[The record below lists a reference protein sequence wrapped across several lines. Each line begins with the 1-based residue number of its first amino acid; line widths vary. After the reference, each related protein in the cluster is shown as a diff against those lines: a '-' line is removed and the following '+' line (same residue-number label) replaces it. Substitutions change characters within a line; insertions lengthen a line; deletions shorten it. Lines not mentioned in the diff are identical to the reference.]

1 MAPPK
6 CHLPK
11 ESPLPTA
18 IFFICRL
25 GFATFG
31 YSAQTTRY
39 YLTGCSSVAVMLSS
53 AAPPQRSKCVC
64 FQSSSPQVVWLDKRV
79 EKIIQMMREDV
90 RGELSLGEFA
100 QSVNLSVWRLCHI
113 FKSDVGM
120 PPIRYLRLLRM
131 ERAKDLLEASFLSVK
146 EIAYQVGL
154 NDESHFVRDF
164 KSTYGFSP
172 ALYRSNFKNKNA
184 PEPHNGNGNGH
195 GPTSGNS
202 AQHNSVREHLVQIA
216 KHSILPSV
224 HLFVYVFSCLN

>member
-1 MAPPK
+1 V
-6 CHLPK
+6 
-11 ESPLPTA
+11 
-18 IFFICRL
+18 I
-25 GFATFG
+25 
-31 YSAQTTRY
+31 
-39 YLTGCSSVAVMLSS
+39 
-53 AAPPQRSKCVC
+53 
-64 FQSSSPQVVWLDKRV
+64 WLDKRV

-131 ERAKDLLEASFLSVK
+131 ERAKDLLESSFLSVK

-172 ALYRSNFKNKNA
+172 ALYRSQFKNKTA
-184 PEPHNGNGNGH
+184 TEAHGNGH
-195 GPTSGNS
+195 GPTNGT
-202 AQHNSVREHLVQIA
+202 HKKVREHLVQIA
-216 KHSILPSV
+216 KHSVLPTV
-224 HLFVYVFSCLN
+224 HLFAFVFSYLN